1 MPRKKLNFPS
11 KAKRKELLTIL
22 REQLE
27 KDPQLAQNEQYK
39 AYVNAWVALDQKM
52 EALSAED
59 ANGVPKLLT
68 NEEADDLA
76 ETMMATAQAGEL
88 YLAAA
93 GYAGAADSAPAQLA
107 EQFQEYLAK
116 DFSAVKAYDPAVK
129 QLSLAELQENARTTT
144 IDLKDQTFEAMKNM
158 QNERLPM
165 SIVNAKG
172 EERLGVFTKPTY
184 VRVKGKYLDII
195 EKAKAACGDPNDPDP
210 AKAQAAAE
218 NRQKL
223 DNYLMAFRQMK
234 AGVTSNQRGRKLAMN
249 SSDDMTV
256 GFLIRNLSNEIEGD
270 LTPDHALIELQAVG
284 IHEAEKIPKAAL
296 KILADG
302 FTELKDDIPADLNL
316 YQLELVDGD
325 RLDNRNVA
333 MTAISD
339 AFGMGD
345 LLARSESMKFV
356 GENGEVTEGTF
367 MEYGKG
373 VDLYQKP
380 HLFKHMAINPYGDLE
395 NRNRLFKQISDIQVL
410 DYICLNKDRHPG
422 NLFYQIDKDTG
433 RLRGFQGI
441 DNDSSCGPARW
452 PKYELSRLGVVTKST
467 ADKIKA
473 MAETPE
479 RLRFV
484 LRGRGLKPAE
494 VDAAVERLRDLNDG
508 IEKQTV
514 KVIDDNQIGR
524 YDIKDFYPKSNNKK
538 ASNLFRALD
547 EYIAPRV
554 KYYRDA
560 DKPFEPLPDQPKPTL
575 KEVAAADRR
584 YTVGGL
590 TDELGKVSRLAGKNE
605 AKTFKEKLNKAF
617 RGSSEYYDEMVTAA
631 RNSAALQRQLLED
644 RNVNKGG
651 MLNEAGSLTTLTQ
664 VNESFET
671 LQQKAMTYL
680 QYKVDNSKMRPKPQ
694 SIEELRGKNEYEQK
708 HIDFAK
714 NILQTVS
721 NYQKSLSRP
730 ETEDEKANLQANQ
743 ERRELESRRAEKA
756 RNNPE
761 QGAAPQA

>member
-1 MPRKKLNFPS
+1 MPRKTLNFPS
-11 KAKRKELLTIL
+11 KTKRKELLTAL

-59 ANGVPKLLT
+59 ENGLPKLLT
-68 NEEADDLA
+68 NEEADELA
-76 ETMMATAQAGEL
+76 EAMMTTAQAGEQ

-93 GYAGAADSAPAQLA
+93 GYAGAADSVPAQLA

-129 QLSLAELQENARTTT
+129 KLSLAELQENARTTT
-144 IDLKDQTFEAMKNM
+144 IDLKGQTFEAMTNM

-172 EERLGVFTKPTY
+172 EERLGMFTKPTY

-210 AKAQAAAE
+210 AKAQAAAL

-223 DNYLMAFRQMK
+223 DNYLMAFRQMN
-234 AGVTSNQRGRKLAMN
+234 AGVTSNQRGRKLNMD

-256 GFLIRNLSNEIEGD
+256 GFLIRNLSNNIEGK
-270 LTPDHALIELQAVG
+270 LTPDHAMIELQSVG
-284 IHEAEKIPKAAL
+284 IHEADKIPKAAL

-302 FTELKDDIPADLNL
+302 LTDLKNDIPADLNL

-333 MTAISD
+333 MTAVSD

-345 LLARSESMKFV
+345 LIARSESMKFV

-373 VDLYQKP
+373 VDLYRKP
-380 HLFKHMAINPYGDLE
+380 ELFKHVAINPYGDLE
-395 NRNRLFKQISDIQVL
+395 NRNRLFKQISDLQVL

-433 RLRGFQGI
+433 RFLGFQGI

-452 PKYELSRLGVVTKST
+452 PKYEVSRLGVITKST

-473 MAETPE
+473 MTETPE

-494 VDAAVERLRDLNDG
+494 VDAAVARLRDLNDG
-508 IEKQTV
+508 IENQKV

-524 YDIKDFYPKSNNKK
+524 YDIKDYYPKGNNKK
-538 ASNLFRALD
+538 ASNLFRMLD
-547 EYIAPRV
+547 EYIQPRV

-560 DKPFEPLPDQPKPTL
+560 DKPFVPLPDQPKPTL

-605 AKTFKEKLNKAF
+605 AKTFGEKLNKAF
-617 RGSSEYYDEMVTAA
+617 RGSSEYFEAMVTAA
-631 RNSAALQRQLLED
+631 RNSAALQQRLLED
-644 RNVNKGG
+644 RNLDKSG
-651 MLNEAGSLTTLTQ
+651 MLNEAGSLTTLTE
-664 VNESFET
+664 VNESFDT
-671 LQQKAMTYL
+671 LQEKAMAYL
-680 QYKVDNSKMRPKPQ
+680 QYKLEHTKVRPRPQ
-694 SIEELRGKNEYEQK
+694 NIEELRGKNDYEQK

-730 ETEDEKANLQANQ
+730 ETEEERANLQANQ

-756 RNNPE
+756 QNNPE
-761 QGAAPQA
+761 QGAVPQM

>member
-1 MPRKKLNFPS
+1 
-11 KAKRKELLTIL
+11 
-22 REQLE
+22 
-27 KDPQLAQNEQYK
+27 
-39 AYVNAWVALDQKM
+39 
-52 EALSAED
+52 
-59 ANGVPKLLT
+59 
-68 NEEADDLA
+68 
-76 ETMMATAQAGEL
+76 
-88 YLAAA
+88 
-93 GYAGAADSAPAQLA
+93 
-107 EQFQEYLAK
+107 
-116 DFSAVKAYDPAVK
+116 
-129 QLSLAELQENARTTT
+129 
-144 IDLKDQTFEAMKNM
+144 MKNM

-714 NILQTVS
+714 NNPNFKITGGLVS
-721 NYQKSLSRP
+721 GEVLDLAGVDNLSKMRTYSESLSALLSVFKG
-730 ETEDEKANLQANQ
+730 TTTKFAAVLKAKADKM
-743 ERRELESRRAEKA
+743 AE
-756 RNNPE
+756 
-761 QGAAPQA
+761 